1 MQKRSLVLAIDKSSL
16 SLEEFLNEL
25 DRNSS
30 LRLKY
35 LNDLNTLAF
44 NESLDVSCRF
54 HQIRSNIPTLY
65 SQYEGFVRNMF
76 NLIPIYL
83 NGLNK
88 SSVKIKNKYFS
99 LYLGLNIYYFK
110 SLNNFLDFTERINN
124 CVNNFLDTNLGFFEN
139 YSQGSL
145 VIQHDQD
152 FYKLLSFLD
161 FEESI
166 VNRFQSLNFKIK
178 LYYKRRNDIIHGS
191 IDGNDSSFFY
201 LRDTLNTN
209 HLNKILTEWTE
220 EYECIKELIDL
231 LKNGLYAWAQHSFY
245 EDNSVTS

>member
-1 MQKRSLVLAIDKSSL
+1 MAVTKSSL
-16 SLEEFLNEL
+16 SAEEFLNEL

-35 LNDLNTLAF
+35 LNDLNTLAH

-65 SQYEGFVRNMF
+65 SQYEGFVKNMF

-83 NGLNK
+83 NSLNK
-88 SSVKIKNKYFS
+88 SSIKIKNKYFS
-99 LYLGLNIYYFK
+99 LFLGLNIYYFRN
-110 SLNNFLDFTERINN
+110 LNNFLDFTQRINN
-124 CVNNFLDTNLGFFEN
+124 CVDNFLNNNLNFFEN
-139 YSQGSL
+139 YTQGSL
-145 VIQHDQD
+145 VIQHDEN
-152 FYKLLSFLD
+152 FYELLSFLD

-166 VNRFQSLNFKIK
+166 VNKFQSLNFKIRQ
-178 LYYKRRNDIIHGS
+178 YYKRRNDIIHGS

-201 LRDTLNTN
+201 LRDTLNEQ
-209 HLNKILTEWTE
+209 HLDKVLNEWNE

-231 LKNGLYAWAQHSFY
+231 LRTGFYNWVQHSY
-245 EDNSVTS
+245 YAERSVSS